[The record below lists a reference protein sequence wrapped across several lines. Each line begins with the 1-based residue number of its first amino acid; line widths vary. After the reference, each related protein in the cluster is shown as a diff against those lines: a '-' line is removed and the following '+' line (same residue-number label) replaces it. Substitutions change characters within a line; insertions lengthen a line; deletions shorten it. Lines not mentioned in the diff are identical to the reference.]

1 LERKQPICRPRRGP
15 GWMEVDRPA
24 TPEKLVPGP
33 QQRVDL
39 PQFIQL
45 GLMIIVVISQN
56 SPYEHFL
63 RKRDD

>member
-1 LERKQPICRPRRGP
+1 
-15 GWMEVDRPA
+15 MEVDRPA

-56 SPYEHFL
+56 SPYEVKHTREILNFINSTHIFVL
-63 RKRDD
+63 P